1 VDVASLVVDQP
12 EAGRFRV
19 HRSALTSPEVFALEQ
34 RRVFEQGWL
43 YVGHESEIAQP
54 GDYRR
59 RTVAGRPLFFVRG
72 SDGQVRVLFNTCT
85 HRGAMVCR
93 RDEGN
98 ADVFQCFYH
107 AWTFSN
113 RGELI
118 GTPDPAGYPPGFDRA
133 ERALQAP
140 ARVDS
145 YRGLYFVSF
154 NPAVVPLAD
163 YLGAARELID
173 LTFDAAEVL
182 GGWGILAGTAK
193 YGIRAN
199 WKLLVE
205 NSIDGYH
212 FASVHQTYVSYMAS
226 KRAAVGAGTGRAADT
241 LSVTAGLN
249 AAATGFAL
257 PGGHAGFLSGAPGR
271 GIASPSPLWSDTAN
285 EEVERVRA
293 LLVGQYG
300 AERGRQMAEQSRH
313 LLIFP
318 NLLFQDSHTG
328 FRLRQ
333 IWPVAPDQLEVLQWE
348 LVPRQEHDEVRAYRL
363 ENSLLFLGPGGF
375 GTPDDVEALESC
387 QLGFRAAEVEWS
399 DVSRGL
405 HRAPLAEDELQMRG
419 FWRQWHALMQGQ
431 PAAPTTG
438 DRRGTDLAAPS
449 EPGSPDLSRA

>member
-1 VDVASLVVDQP
+1 MELADLIVDRP
-12 EAGRFRV
+12 EAGLFRV
-19 HRSALTSPEVFALEQ
+19 HRSAMTSPELFALEQ
-34 RRVFEQGWL
+34 RRIFERGWL
-43 YVGHESEIAQP
+43 YVGYDGEIPRP

-98 ADVFQCFYH
+98 AAVFQCFYH
-107 AWTFSN
+107 AWTFDN
-113 RGELI
+113 RGALI
-118 GTPDPAGYPPGFDRA
+118 GTPDPDGYAPGFDRA

-140 ARVDS
+140 PHVGS
-145 YRGLYFVSF
+145 YRGLHFVSF
-154 NPAVVPLAD
+154 NPDVAPLAD
-163 YLGAARELID
+163 YLGPARELMD
-173 LTFDAAEVL
+173 LSLDSAEVL
-182 GGWGILAGTAK
+182 GGWTILAGTAK
-193 YGIRAN
+193 YAIRAN

-205 NSIDGYH
+205 NSIDAYH
-212 FASVHQTYVSYMAS
+212 FASVHQTYIGYMAS
-226 KRAAVGAGTGRAADT
+226 QRAKAGAGTADADT
-241 LSVTAGLN
+241 TKSVTAGLS
-249 AAATGFAL
+249 ATARGFAL

-271 GIASPSPLWSDTAN
+271 GIASPSPLWSDAAN
-285 EEVERVRA
+285 REVERVRA
-293 LLVGQYG
+293 LLVARYG
-300 AERGRQMAEQSRH
+300 EARGREMAERSRH

-328 FRLRQ
+328 FRFRQ

-348 LVPRQEHDEVRAYRL
+348 LVPRDEHEAVRAYRL

-405 HRAPLAEDELQMRG
+405 HRDPLAEDEAQMRG
-419 FWRQWHALMQGQ
+419 FWRQWHALVQGL
-431 PAAPTTG
+431 PTPPPTT
-438 DRRGTDLAAPS
+438 DRPGAPS
-449 EPGSPDLSRA
+449 PTLSRA